1 METQTETT
9 SLTTCKTQTDRMI
22 TFECESQTW
31 LQTQC
36 EEVQTEVHQA
46 SVEVQAG
53 TSVDVAEG
61 VC

>member
-1 METQTETT
+1 
-9 SLTTCKTQTDRMI
+9 MI